1 MGNPNI
7 LKMTRPGGWGFW
19 LNWVIMILVRT
30 GLCMERQKG
39 PRFETWSKRGIRW
52 ASKRLRLDQRENLA
66 PWHWIIPSL
75 VCQPH
80 GTSQGLLPSP
90 YRGERWPPALWWLY
104 LEGLV
109 LSQKLCHLV
118 EAQRANPWFSL
129 VLFFFSFLCIYPHSY
144 AVCVGFLFILVFR
157 VFWTPAMQHSKFLVP
172 WLGIKLVPPAVEAQ
186 SLNYCTN
193 RETPWVFFLKNV
205 HKECTYLYNWIA
217 WLCGILIEV

>member
-19 LNWVIMILVRT
+19 LNWVITILFRT

-66 PWHWIIPSL
+66 PWHWIIRSL

-90 YRGERWPPALWWLY
+90 YRGERWPALWWLY
-104 LEGLV
+104 LEGLN
-109 LSQKLCHLV
+109 LV
-118 EAQRANPWFSL
+118 SKVVSPCGGPKGQSL
-129 VLFFFSFLCIYPHSY
+129 VFTGSFFFSFLCISPHSY

-172 WLGIKLVPPAVEAQ
+172 WLGIKLVPPAVEAE
-186 SLNYCTN
+186 S
-193 RETPWVFFLKNV
+193 
-205 HKECTYLYNWIA
+205 
-217 WLCGILIEV
+217 